1 MIQKLGDFTFDA
13 SIGGNRMDRN
23 ASNQSQTVNLA
34 QPGIFNLNNS
44 ASPIE
49 VFQFVSKRRTL
60 LWNC

>member
-13 SIGGNRMDRN
+13 SIGVWIEMHHKK
-23 ASNQSQTVNLA
+23 SQTVNLA

-49 VFQFVSKRRTL
+49 VFQFESKE
-60 LWNC
+60 N